1 MGFYWIQPLLLK
13 LPFMQAIARGEAA
26 QAED

>member
-1 MGFYWIQPLLLK
+1 MKALLLK